1 MEGGERDGS
10 ALCACLC
17 VRERESV
24 RVNKRVSE
32 IERERREGEIERG
45 KERERGREEK
55 EGGREMERAPPR
67 MQKRGRWR
75 RSLQQRPTTLK
86 ISVWSG
92 RRILKTAKRRQSLE
106 AGDACELKIETPD
119 ILRTKNAFQLDA
131 FEWRIVSTERKC
143 CCIGNNWYIFWV
155 FYMIPQC

>member
-86 ISVWSG
+86 ISVSQDGEAKAKFGSG
-92 RRILKTAKRRQSLE
+92 RRVRAKNRNPRYSE
-106 AGDACELKIETPD
+106 NKK
-119 ILRTKNAFQLDA
+119 R
-131 FEWRIVSTERKC
+131 VSTGC
-143 CCIGNNWYIFWV
+143 L
-155 FYMIPQC
+155 